1 MLRTLKTL
9 VDKYRTNKQCEINE
23 SILFHAGIKF
33 FHNLHPDF
41 FLIHNI
47 TRTLKINRLVDKY
60 RIVGMVRN

>member
-33 FHNLHPDF
+33 FQNLHPDF
-41 FLIHNI
+41 FLIRNI
-47 TRTLKINRLVDKY
+47 TRYIKDK
-60 RIVGMVRN
+60 